1 MLERDGSVLNCL
13 MPRTFAAFAIVAMSL
28 GVLLSSATPAAAQ
41 SGCASR
47 AANTIYWGDG
57 YEAQVLPGDGLNLRA
72 GPGISCSIIDALS
85 YGDPLVVVGD
95 SIWHDGYEWAPV
107 STYLGDGFVW
117 AAELG
122 APGSVVGA
130 TRVPVLMYHR
140 INDAPAEYEV
150 TVDRLYQQMD
160 WLASNG
166 YTSVTPSDL
175 LAAIDSGVPL
185 PPKPVM
191 LTVDDGFVSTMT
203 FASVFAEYGFR
214 GSYFLPNEA
223 TWRLTDGDIAYLAQI
238 GEVCGHTVD
247 HADLS
252 SLSVD
257 GQWYEVSANKTW
269 LEGIIGAPISCFAYP
284 YGAYDGAT
292 TDIVAGSGYA
302 IAFDAWDGA
311 ADITTL
317 NRYHIPRIEVSGF
330 MSLDEF
336 AASL

>member
-1 MLERDGSVLNCL
+1 M
-13 MPRTFAAFAIVAMSL
+13 A
-28 GVLLSSATPAAAQ
+28 VLLFVSAGLALGPAESVTAVSACDAAASQ
-41 SGCASR
+41 VVF
-47 AANTIYWGDG
+47 WEDG

-72 GPGISCSIIDALS
+72 APGIGCSIIDALP
-85 YGDPLVVVGD
+85 YGASVVVVGD
-95 SIWHDGYEWAPV
+95 SIWQGDYEWVPV
-107 STYLGDGFVW
+107 SSYLGDGFVW
-117 AAELG
+117 VDELG
-122 APGSVVGA
+122 APGTVAGA
-130 TRVPVLMYHR
+130 TRVPILMYHR
-140 INDAPAEYEV
+140 LNDAPAEYEV
-150 TVDRLYQQMD
+150 TVDNLYQQMD

-175 LAAIDSGVPL
+175 LAAIDAGVPL
-185 PPKPVM
+185 PPNPVM
-191 LTVDDGFVSTMT
+191 LTVDDGFISTMT

-214 GSYFLPNEA
+214 GTYVLPNEA

-238 GEVCGHTVD
+238 GQVCGHTVD

-284 YGAYDGAT
+284 YGAYNGAT

-311 ADITTL
+311 ADITGL
-317 NRYHIPRIEVSGF
+317 DRYHVPRIEVSGF
-330 MSLDEF
+330 MTLDEF